1 MKIWKQSVLFYLGG
15 MLYAALELLWRGWTH
30 GSMFALGGLCF
41 VTVGQL
47 GQSRLPLPFKV
58 LGRIYFRK
66 NKKPEWFEDDFVKEF
81 ILAIDKATVLFEE
94 ALKDR
99 WGHGIS
105 VDKISTGSKSLC
117 CIYYDDKET
126 IFNGSQMGD
135 NCVPFLMR
143 IAEYKDVTIMLE
155 HYMLFSD
162 DDLANG
168 KIKVDGK
175 IIHSVEEY
183 EYAFSDYC
191 VANEEYYNRVY
202 GDDEEEK

>member
-1 MKIWKQSVLFYLGG
+1 MEVCEVLNIIFGR
-15 MLYAALELLWRGWTH
+15 ENCPE
-30 GSMFALGGLCF
+30 SFNIDN
-41 VTVGQL
+41 
-47 GQSRLPLPFKV
+47 
-58 LGRIYFRK
+58 RIYFRK

-105 VDKISTGSKSLC
+105 VDKISSGSKSLC
-117 CIYYDDKET
+117 CIYYDDKGT

-143 IAEYKDVTIMLE
+143 IAESKDVTIMLE
-155 HYMLFSD
+155 HYMLFND

-168 KIKVDGK
+168 KIRVDGK

-202 GDDEEEK
+202 GDDEEENYKT